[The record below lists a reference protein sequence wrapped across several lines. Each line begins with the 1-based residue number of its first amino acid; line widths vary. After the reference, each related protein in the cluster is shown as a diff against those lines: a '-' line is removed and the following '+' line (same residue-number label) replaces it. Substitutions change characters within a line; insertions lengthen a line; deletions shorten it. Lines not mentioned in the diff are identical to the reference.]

1 MAKQLLFDE
10 KARQKVGDGIRKLA
24 AAVKVTLGPSGRNVI
39 IDKKFGSPQAT
50 RDGVTVS
57 KEIELEDPFE
67 NCGAKLINEAAEK
80 TNTEAGDG
88 TTTAV
93 VLTEAIFEEGLRYLA
108 AGYNAASVKRG
119 IEKGVRVVVEELK
132 KLSRPVDSENDYFNV
147 AMVSSHFDKPIAD
160 IVAKAMK
167 RVGKEGVITV
177 EEGKSF
183 ETRLDEVEGMQ
194 FDKGYI
200 SPYFINK
207 QDTLT
212 CEYEDC
218 AILITDKKIT
228 SVYEIVPVL
237 EQVAQRGQPLLI
249 IAEELEGEAL
259 ATIVINKL
267 RGILKIAAVK
277 APAFG
282 DRRKAILQDLA
293 VLTGGQVVSEETGL
307 ELDKVKLKDLGRAKK
322 VVLEKELTT
331 LIGGGGDRK
340 SIENRVA
347 EIRTLISKTTS
358 DYDREK
364 YEERLAKLV
373 GGVCIIKVGG
383 VTESEMKE
391 KKFRVDDAVHAVKA
405 AAQEGIIPG
414 GGVAYLRAIPAL
426 EKLEKTLGDDE
437 RIGVRIIRK
446 SLESPLT
453 NIARNAGYDPS
464 VTVEEVKAMP
474 TTHGF
479 DAGKGV
485 KGDMMKMGV
494 VDPTK
499 VARVAL
505 QNASSVAALLL
516 TSKSALTELKEEKK
530 AVEGVVK

>member
-10 KARQKVGDGIRKLA
+10 KARQKISEGVRKLA

-67 NCGAKLINEAAEK
+67 NLGAKLVNEAAEK
-80 TNTEAGDG
+80 SNSEAGDG

-93 VLTEAIFEEGLRYLA
+93 VLTEAIFEEGLRYLT
-108 AGYNAASVKRG
+108 AGFNASAIKRG
-119 IEKGVRVVVEELK
+119 IEKAVKTVVEEIR
-132 KLSRPVDSENDYFNV
+132 KLSRPVDSEQDYFNV
-147 AMVSSHFDKPIAD
+147 AMVSSHFDNPIAE

-207 QDTLT
+207 QDSLT
-212 CEYEDC
+212 CEYEDVS
-218 AILITDKKIT
+218 ILMTDKKI
-228 SVYEIVPVL
+228 SNVYEIVPVL
-237 EQVAQRGQPLLI
+237 EQVAQRGSPLLI
-249 IAEELEGEAL
+249 ICDELEGEAL

-277 APAFG
+277 CPAFG
-282 DRRKAILQDLA
+282 DRRKAILQDIA
-293 VLTGGQVVSEETGL
+293 TLTGGQVVSEETGL
-307 ELDKVKLKDLGRAKK
+307 QLEKVKLKDLGRAKK
-322 VVLEKELTT
+322 VVIEKELTT
-331 LIGGGGDRK
+331 LIGGAGDK
-340 SIENRVA
+340 KAIENRVA
-347 EIRTLISKTTS
+347 EIRTLIGKTTS

-364 YEERLAKLV
+364 YEERLAKLL
-373 GGVCIIKVGG
+373 GGVCIVKVGG
-383 VTESEMKE
+383 VTEAEMKE

-414 GGVAYLRAIPAL
+414 GGVGFLRALPAL
-426 EKLEKTLGDDE
+426 DKLEKSLPSE
-437 RIGVRIIRK
+437 EAVGVRIVRK
-446 SLESPLT
+446 AMEAPLL

-464 VTVEEVKAMP
+464 VTVEEVKELP
-474 TTHGF
+474 PTHGF

-485 KGDMMKMGV
+485 KGDMFKMGV
-494 VDPTK
+494 VDPAK
-499 VARVAL
+499 VSRVAL

-516 TSKSALTELKEEKK
+516 TSKTALTELKEEKK